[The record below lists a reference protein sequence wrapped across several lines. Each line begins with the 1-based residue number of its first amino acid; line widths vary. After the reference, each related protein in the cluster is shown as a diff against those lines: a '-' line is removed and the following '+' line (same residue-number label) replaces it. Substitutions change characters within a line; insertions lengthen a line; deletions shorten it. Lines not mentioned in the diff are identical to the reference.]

1 MVPTITVDKTDG
13 IEIYLSNESL
23 QCEIVS
29 SKSSEINVSVLNASG
44 DYVSIVFLI
53 IQFLLKN
60 KFSLSKVEHPLPEQY
75 KSVWTGNGFKTI
87 ALDG

>member
-1 MVPTITVDKTDG
+1 MNGLVHTITVDKTDG

-44 DYVSIVFLI
+44 DYVSIVFIFLI
-53 IQFLLKN
+53 
-60 KFSLSKVEHPLPEQY
+60 Y
-75 KSVWTGNGFKTI
+75 
-87 ALDG
+87 